1 MPATAVV
8 GAGLI
13 GRSWAIVFA
22 RAGHEVRLVDV
33 EVAAVTRA
41 LEWLG
46 PALDELATAGLL
58 DEPAANVRRRIRAV
72 GSLADAVAGAELV
85 QENARETLDAK
96 RAVARAID
104 RVASDRTIIAS
115 STSTITASAISE
127 DLPGRS
133 RFLVAHPV
141 NPPHLVPLV
150 ELAPAPWTDGTVV
163 DRARAGY
170 TTAGMVPVTVQREI
184 AGFLLN
190 RLQAAVLAE
199 AYRLYED
206 GIATA
211 EDLDRTMRD
220 GLGLRWALMGPF
232 ETIDL
237 NAPGG
242 IADYMDR
249 YGSLMHGLA
258 NGSDARP
265 WAAPTIARLEAERRQ
280 RLAADG
286 LAERARWRDRRL
298 ASLVAWRRT
307 GAATDDPG

>member
-1 MPATAVV
+1 MPSTAVV

-22 RAGHEVRLVDV
+22 RAGHEVRLFDVDT
-33 EVAAVTRA
+33 AAVARA
-41 LEWLG
+41 LAWIE
-46 PALDELATAGLL
+46 PALEELATAGLL
-58 DEPAANVRRRIRAV
+58 DEPVPEVRRRIRTA
-72 GSLADAVAGAELV
+72 GSLGEAVAGAELV
-85 QENARETLDAK
+85 QENARETPDAK
-96 RAVARAID
+96 REVARQID
-104 RVASDRTIIAS
+104 RLASARAIIAS
-115 STSTITASAISE
+115 STSTITASTISE
-127 DLPGRS
+127 DLPGRA

-150 ELAPAPWTDGTVV
+150 ELAPAQWTDAAVTEQ
-163 DRARAGY
+163 ARAIY
-170 TTAGMVPVTVQREI
+170 TAAGMVPVTVQREV

-199 AYRLYED
+199 AYRLFED

-249 YGSLMHGLA
+249 YGPLMNALA
-258 NGSDARP
+258 NGPDARP
-265 WAAPTIARLEAERRQ
+265 WTAGTIERLEAERRQ

-286 LAERARWRDRRL
+286 LAARARWRDRRL
-298 ASLVAWRRT
+298 ASLVAWRRAED
-307 GAATDDPG
+307 AADHPG

>member
-13 GRSWAIVFA
+13 GRGWAIVFA
-22 RAGHEVRLVDV
+22 RAGHEVRLFDV
-33 EVAAVTRA
+33 EATAVTRA

-170 TTAGMVPVTVQREI
+170 TAAGMVPVTVQREI

-258 NGSDARP
+258 SDSDARP
-265 WAAPTIARLEAERRQ
+265 WTAPTIARLEAERRQ

-298 ASLVAWRRT
+298 ASLVAWRRA